1 MVGCVW
7 YSRYIKKRGYY
18 NMPSKRIITTFLA
31 VFYALFAV
39 FAIACLMVHAW
50 FAVFATIGAMTLLGV
65 FHATLFDLCD
75 LIASKL
81 N

>member
-1 MVGCVW
+1 
-7 YSRYIKKRGYY
+7 
-18 NMPSKRIITTFLA
+18 MPIKRIITTFLS

-39 FAIACLMVHAW
+39 FALACFMVHTW
-50 FAVFATIGAMTLLGV
+50 FAFLATIGAMTLLGV
-65 FHATLFDLCD
+65 FHATLFGLCD